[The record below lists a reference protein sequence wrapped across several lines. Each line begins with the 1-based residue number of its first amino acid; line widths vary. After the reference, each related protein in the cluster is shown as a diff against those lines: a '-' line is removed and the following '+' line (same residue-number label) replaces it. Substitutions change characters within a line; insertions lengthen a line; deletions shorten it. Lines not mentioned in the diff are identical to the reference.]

1 MWATLVYCA
10 ATGHNN
16 IRNLCSKVKQWKNSE
31 KYQMQRVVFLHF
43 ILAVIEPEAGYT
55 LDRLPVHF
63 RAEKHNHSHS

>member
-16 IRNLCSKVKQWKNSE
+16 IRKLFGKVKQWKTSNAE
-31 KYQMQRVVFLHF
+31 GCLLVF
-43 ILAVIEPEAGYT
+43 ILAVIGPEVGYT

-63 RAEKHNHSHS
+63 RAKKHNHSHS